1 MRPPEACQ
9 FAASRASRCTDSAA
23 RIALAISPG
32 FFMGFSRDSR
42 GNRERRKQRE
52 RGALRS
58 LARGEGEGN
67 WTRSRGEPTRASLLR
82 AALSHDRCEPE
93 TVPIFF
99 LRLHPRIPRTSAAH
113 CRYPIERRPS
123 VCRPRTH
130 ARIVVGQPAGA
141 RSRFPAKVARRE
153 SPRDSFVSAYK
164 RPQSTDRLL
173 AYQRFAFAAGQFRE
187 PAPARGPIVALGCR
201 YRR

>member
-1 MRPPEACQ
+1 MIVANRKPCRFSSSAFILGFHEHRLRIVVIPLNGGPPCAGPRSIGMVTYKRES
-9 FAASRASRCTDSAA
+9 SRIDLC
-23 RIALAISPG
+23 
-32 FFMGFSRDSR
+32 
-42 GNRERRKQRE
+42 
-52 RGALRS
+52 
-58 LARGEGEGN
+58 
-67 WTRSRGEPTRASLLR
+67 
-82 AALSHDRCEPE
+82 
-93 TVPIFF
+93 V
-99 LRLHPRIPRTSAAH
+99 RTHA
-113 CRYPIERRPS
+113 
-123 VCRPRTH
+123 RTH